1 MKNGKNKQNSKKDLV
16 RQGSVLHY
24 FSSLLRKEK
33 GACGAFGA
41 AGAEE
46 NQERKYNNTTTNHKT
61 TDRINTGTNIS
72 PANLQKS
79 QHTAKPW
86 QPSWTTNIHKSMKTS
101 ERPHVHQTGN
111 VLMAKASRTICG
123 GKNSRTTWIR
133 FGNQN
138 SRTP

>member
-1 MKNGKNKQNSKKDLV
+1 LIEKREEQTKLKKRPRATRVGFALLFF
-16 RQGSVLHY
+16 SVKK
-24 FSSLLRKEK
+24 RE
-33 GACGAFGA
+33 
-41 AGAEE
+41 AEE